1 MNTRL
6 IRSIGLAVA
15 LVGST
20 TGVSAKEQP
29 GQAFVTKAIQGN
41 LAEAALGQLAQ
52 QKGASDGVRS
62 FGQQLVADHT
72 AANQRATAVASQM
85 GVTPPTEPNKK
96 QKAMYGKIAKLTG
109 DAFDRQFVKHMV
121 DDHKKDVADYQK
133 AAKKANDPAAGY
145 ASETLP
151 TLQQHLQT
159 AQSLA
164 KSGGKSR

>member
-1 MNTRL
+1 MNAKL
-6 IRSIGLAVA
+6 IRSIGLATA
-15 LVGST
+15 LAGST
-20 TGVSAKEQP
+20 IGALAKEQP
-29 GQAFVTKAIQGN
+29 GQAFITKAIQGN

-52 QKGASDGVRS
+52 QKSASDGVRS
-62 FGQQLVADHT
+62 FGQQLVTDHT

-85 GVTPPTEPNKK
+85 GVTPPTEPDKK
-96 QKAMYGKIAKLTG
+96 QKAMYDKMAKLTG

-133 AAKKANDPAAGY
+133 AAKRPNNPAAGY

-159 AQSLA
+159 AQALA
-164 KSGGKSR
+164 KSGTQSR